1 MAILMILELDDAT
14 TDDYEAVNA
23 AIGIDEDNL
32 PDGLVSHAVGPTDEG
47 GLLIVDVWESEE
59 ALDRFFTEHA
69 GPAMAQV
76 GVGSSAQPRVH
87 QVHNH
92 IPQGSGIH
100 PNTIIL
106 IEAEG
111 FGPDDYDA
119 VTGELD
125 SHAGDGS
132 AHPAV
137 MHIAALKDD
146 GSMVFVDIWES
157 PEEAGRFVEEQV
169 GAAAERAGVDMGSV
183 EPRVVPVHNRL
194 AATS

>member
-1 MAILMILELDDAT
+1 MAIMMILELDDAT
-14 TDDYEAVNA
+14 TDDYEAVNE
-23 AIGIDEDNL
+23 AIGIDQDNL
-32 PDGLVSHAVGPTDEG
+32 PDGLISHAAGQTDEG

-59 ALDRFFTEHA
+59 ALDRFLKEHA
-69 GPAMAQV
+69 GPAMEKV
-76 GVGSSAQPRVH
+76 GVSPSSEPQIH

-92 IPQGSGIH
+92 IPQGRGIH
-100 PNTIIL
+100 PNAIIL

-125 SHAGDGS
+125 AHAGDGS
-132 AHPAV
+132 GHPAV

-157 PEEAGRFVEEQV
+157 PEEA
-169 GAAAERAGVDMGSV
+169 
-183 EPRVVPVHNRL
+183 
-194 AATS
+194 